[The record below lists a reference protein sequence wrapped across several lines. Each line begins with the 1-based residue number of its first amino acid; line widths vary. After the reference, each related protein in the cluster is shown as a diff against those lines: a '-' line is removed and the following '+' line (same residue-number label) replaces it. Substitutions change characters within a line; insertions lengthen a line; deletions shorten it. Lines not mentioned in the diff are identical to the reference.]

1 MKVMMITADEV
12 VAKVWDDYLHRFGA
26 QDYVMARY
34 LAPPTTIP
42 MNDDA
47 GDYPPAEP
55 SWIPPHSSFGSRS
68 GRPQPNPRSQ
78 I

>member
-1 MKVMMITADEV
+1 MKVMITPDEV

-26 QDYVMARY
+26 EDYVMARY
-34 LAPPTTIP
+34 LTPPTMMPI
-42 MNDDA
+42 NDEA
-47 GDYPPAEP
+47 RNNPLAEP
-55 SWIPPHSSFGSRS
+55 SRIPPISSFGSRS